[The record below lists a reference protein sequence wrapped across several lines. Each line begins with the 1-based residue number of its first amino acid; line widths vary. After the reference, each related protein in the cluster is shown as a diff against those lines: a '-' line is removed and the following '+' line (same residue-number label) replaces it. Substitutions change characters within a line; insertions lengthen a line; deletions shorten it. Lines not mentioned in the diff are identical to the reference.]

1 MSRIK
6 RAIPIKYQLYLDNN
20 NINNFIWYNNSIM
33 ISNNSKGSNETKT
46 KIIKFENKF
55 DFKNI
60 ETERDK
66 IINFKNLSIIKAK
79 KRALKKTTISKQ
91 LYLNYSPKIH
101 NNFIYII

>member
-1 MSRIK
+1 
-6 RAIPIKYQLYLDNN
+6 
-20 NINNFIWYNNSIM
+20 M

-55 DFKNI
+55 DFTKNI

>member
-1 MSRIK
+1 
-6 RAIPIKYQLYLDNN
+6 
-20 NINNFIWYNNSIM
+20 M

-55 DFKNI
+55 DFTKNI

-66 IINFKNLSIIKAK
+66 IINFKTLSIIKAK

-91 LYLNYSPKIH
+91 RYLNYNSNKSSEKF
-101 NNFIYII
+101 NFEKYKRQQ